1 MFTFKKRLIVQFL
14 FTVALITLVI
24 NIVYSHV
31 NDRKPRVVV
40 VLKALESESEYWT
53 IVSEGAKKAF
63 KDFKIDGQVIGT
75 HNLQVTE
82 QIEILRD
89 VLKTKPD
96 ALIVAAIQP
105 TSIIPILKEYKNNNI
120 PILLVDTDLDWDG
133 QTMYIGTDNYDLGVK
148 SGQLLGSMLQPGNQ
162 VALIHSTNVNPDMVK
177 RLKGSRDALEP
188 IGVNIV
194 TERSADNVSGEVEIA
209 IDEILQKYPNIKG
222 IFAVTD
228 TIAINTMREL
238 EKNGYKIPV
247 IGTDGTLKMLKE
259 VSEGRISAT
268 IAQNPYDM
276 GYLSVLNALNTI
288 KGKLSE
294 DRLDTGVDIIIKE
307 NSVDRMNFL
316 ATKLK

>member
-1 MFTFKKRLIVQFL
+1 MFTFKKRLIFQFL

-24 NIVYSHV
+24 NIVNSHV

-40 VLKALESESEYWT
+40 VLKALEAESEYWT

-63 KDFKIDGQVIGT
+63 KDFKIQGQVIGT

-82 QIEILRD
+82 QIEILKD
-89 VLKTKPD
+89 VLQSKPD

-105 TSIIPILKEYKNNNI
+105 TPIIPILKEYKNHNI
-120 PILLVDTDLDWDG
+120 PVLLVDTELEWDG
-133 QTMYIGTDNYDLGVK
+133 QTMYIGTDNYDLGVR

-162 VALIHSTNVNPDMVK
+162 VAFIHSTNVNPDMVK
-177 RLKGSRDALEP
+177 RLKGSRNALEA

-194 TERSADNVSGEVEIA
+194 TERSADNVAGEVEIA

-222 IFAVTD
+222 IFAATD
-228 TIAINTMREL
+228 TIAINTMGEL
-238 EKNGYKIPV
+238 EKNGYKIPI

-268 IAQNPYDM
+268 IAQNPFEM
-276 GYLSVLNALNTI
+276 GYLSVLHALNTI